1 MSGLKSYRN
10 WLQGDGPKV
19 VLRRLTLSLAILVAA
34 LWAWAFISASTES
47 GYPGY
52 GVTQVVYA
60 AFGTFLLTVLYGII
74 RLFIAPTNGKHNG

>member
-10 WLQGDGPKV
+10 WLQGDGPKA
-19 VLRRLTLSLAILVAA
+19 VLRWLTLSWAILVAA
-34 LWAWAFISASTES
+34 LWMWAFISASTQP

-52 GVTQVVYA
+52 GVAQVVYA
-60 AFGTFLLTVLYGII
+60 ALGTFFLTILYGIV